1 MNTLLHYKAIIFE
14 LFNKPKHAESI
25 MPTFKNVCLDDWSK
39 NGASK
44 RILNFSESF
53 VDNCIIQI
61 YSGKVYDSANLESN
75 FSQCDYGVN
84 QDEHST
90 PDHPLEDRS
99 TIDNS
104 SLANLIA
111 IDDPITLSE
120 DSRNNMLSNALYQLT
135 GTMDVKDTDQ
145 FQFVLK
151 LIHSLKKQVSMKRK
165 DPEVDLECNASM
177 TNICVCPMED
187 HENNKDKSDTTILTN
202 STGGGLPFPNLISAS
217 HKNQGVNQSFISG
230 HCMACQFSSEIN

>member
-1 MNTLLHYKAIIFE
+1 
-14 LFNKPKHAESI
+14 
-25 MPTFKNVCLDDWSK
+25 MPTFKNVRLDDWSK
-39 NGASK
+39 IGASK

-53 VDNCIIQI
+53 VDDCIRK

-104 SLANLIA
+104 GLANLIA

-120 DSRNNMLSNALYQLT
+120 DSRNKMLSNAFYELT

-151 LIHSLKKQVSMKRK
+151 MIHSLKKQVSMKRK
-165 DPEVDLECNASM
+165 DPVVDMSD
-177 TNICVCPMED
+177 TNNPMKD
-187 HENNKDKSDTTILTN
+187 NENDNDKSGTATSSTN
-202 STGGGLPFPNLISAS
+202 SSTGGLPFPNLISAS
-217 HKNQGVNQSFISG
+217 RKKSRCEPKNY
-230 HCMACQFSSEIN
+230 